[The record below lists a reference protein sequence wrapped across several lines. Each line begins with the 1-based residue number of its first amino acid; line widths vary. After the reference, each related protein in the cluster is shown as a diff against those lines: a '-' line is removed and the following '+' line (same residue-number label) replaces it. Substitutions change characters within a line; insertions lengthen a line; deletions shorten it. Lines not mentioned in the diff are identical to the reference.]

1 MRELKEDWITNG
13 LIDFEYKKFTL
24 LAYLKYVRE
33 NFDDRKLYPFLADL
47 VFHYK
52 NLIMI
57 KDSKKFIYE
66 NFPRTISKI
75 DFENLRITYK
85 KILKDDA
92 LMQEIEDIVE
102 YALEKVGLSLRVG
115 REIYDEIENGVEIMP
130 VGLSPLQ
137 NNEGYLFL
145 ACTDKKDFM
154 VYRYMISIFR
164 NADETY
170 RAVSTDLIGDY
181 HYSLINTYEQ
191 VKTDLI
197 RTYRQ
202 LPNPATYLLR
212 SKIEVPFEETFLPLA
227 KRILVRYVKA
237 A

>member
-13 LIDFEYKKFTL
+13 LIDFEYKKYTL
-24 LAYLKYVRE
+24 LAYLRHVKG
-33 NFDDRKLYPFLADL
+33 NFGDRKLYPFLADL

-52 NLIMI
+52 NLLMI

-66 NFPRTISKI
+66 NFPRAISRI
-75 DFENLRITYK
+75 DFENLRITYR
-85 KILKDDA
+85 KILNDDD
-92 LMQEIEDIVE
+92 LMREIEDIVE
-102 YALEKVGLSLRVG
+102 YALEKVGISLREG
-115 REIYDEIENGVEIMP
+115 REIYEEIENGVEIMP

-145 ACTDKKDFM
+145 ACAEKKDFM

-170 RAVSTDLIGDY
+170 RGVTTEFIGDY
-181 HYSLINTYEQ
+181 QYSFTNTYEQ

-212 SKIEVPFEETFLPLA
+212 SKIEVPLEETYLPLA

>member
-1 MRELKEDWITNG
+1 MHQLKEDWITNG
-13 LIDFEYKKFTL
+13 LIDFEYKKYTL

-33 NFDDRKLYPFLADL
+33 NFGDRKLYPFLADL

-52 NLIMI
+52 NLLMI

-66 NFPRTISKI
+66 NFPRTISRI

-85 KILKDDA
+85 KILKDDD
-92 LMQEIEDIVE
+92 LMREIEDIVE
-102 YALEKVGLSLRVG
+102 YALEKVGLSLREG
-115 REIYDEIENGVEIMP
+115 RELYDEIENAVEITP

-145 ACTDKKDFM
+145 SSAQKKDFT

-164 NADETY
+164 NAEETY
-170 RAVSTDLIGDY
+170 RGVSTEFIGDY
-181 HYSLINTYEQ
+181 QYSLVNTYEQ

-197 RTYRQ
+197 KTYRQ

-212 SKIEVPFEETFLPLA
+212 SKIEVPLEETFLPLA